1 MALLSK
7 DQILS
12 ADDRRYEVVEVPE
25 WGGEVRLRSL
35 TGRERDAFEASFQD
49 TKGGKGKGSNL
60 DNFRARLVAKC
71 AVDESGKL
79 LFANKSEVDQ
89 LGNKSVAALQRLFD
103 KCNEMN
109 GISEQDVEEMTEDFD
124 EAPGENS
131 TSA

>member
-7 DQILS
+7 DDILN
-12 ADDRRYEVVEVPE
+12 ADDRRYEIVPVPE

-35 TGRERDAFEASFQD
+35 SGRERDAFEASF
-49 TKGGKGKGSNL
+49 TETRGGKKKDNIE
-60 DNFRARLVAKC
+60 NFRARLVATC

-79 LFANKSEVDQ
+79 LFANKAEVEL

-109 GISEQDVEEMTEDFD
+109 GISESDIEEMTEDFD
-124 EAPGENS
+124 KAPDESS